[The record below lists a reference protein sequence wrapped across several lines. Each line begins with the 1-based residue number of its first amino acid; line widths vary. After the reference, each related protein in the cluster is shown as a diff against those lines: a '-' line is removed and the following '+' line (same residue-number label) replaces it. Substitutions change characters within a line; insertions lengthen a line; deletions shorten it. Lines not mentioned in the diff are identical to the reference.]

1 MLAIVD
7 YEAGNQT
14 SVARALKSLGVDCL
28 ITDSPER
35 LASADGIIFPGVGA
49 APQAMRK
56 LEASG
61 IGDIL
66 RQVVRKGIPLLGI
79 CLGCQILLEESEE
92 GPCRCLGLLPGKVRK
107 FPDNLRQ
114 EDGSAAPVPH
124 MGWNGIRKTAQSP
137 ILEGIADNAEFYFV
151 HSYYPEPAGEM
162 ILARTSYG
170 KKFCAIYGR
179 DGLWAAQF
187 HPEKSGR
194 AGLRL
199 LANFNAW
206 CKENR
211 PCSQNA

>member
-14 SVARALKSLGVDCL
+14 SVARALKSLGIACL
-28 ITDSPER
+28 ITDSPQT
-35 LASADGIIFPGVGA
+35 LACADGVIFPGVGA

-66 RQVVRKGIPLLGI
+66 RSIVEKNIPLLGI

-92 GPCRCLGLLPGKVRK
+92 GPCKCRGILPGKARK
-107 FPDNLRQ
+107 FHDNLRQ

-124 MGWNGIRKTAQSP
+124 MGWNGIRKVGQSR

-151 HSYYPEPAGEM
+151 HSYYPEPAEEM
-162 ILARTSYG
+162 VLATTSYG
-170 KKFCAIYGR
+170 RKFCAIYGR

-194 AGLRL
+194 AGLGL

-206 CKENR
+206 CEGKR
-211 PCSQNA
+211 